1 MFEKKAMLV
10 ELTIHQWTARKH
22 DKRVTSEV
30 DQGHNATD
38 AGRYSK
44 HLIPKGALE
53 GIARKAS
60 AIRAF
65 HYSRT
70 LPWGNNGQRLLPAKF
85 FLDYRNE
92 LLQHRN
98 EFNLLVDSF
107 VQNYPRLVQDAR
119 LQLGTLYDPDEYPS
133 PEKVRLAFGVSF
145 EIFPIPTSGDFRVEV
160 ANEERSAIAAQ
171 IEEATLA
178 RQSSATRAC
187 YVRVREVLER
197 MKNQCVAGKTR
208 ITDSLVED
216 VRDLTNVLDDLNL
229 AGDPELTRVNE
240 EIRRGLL
247 FQAEDLRSS
256 PALRQMAGDRASE
269 LLNSIPWS

>member
-30 DQGHNATD
+30 DQGHNATN

-60 AIRAF
+60 AIRTF

-92 LLQHRN
+92 LIQHRD
-98 EFNLLVDSF
+98 EFNLLVDNF

-178 RQSSATRAC
+178 AMDAQ
-187 YVRVREVLER
+187 
-197 MKNQCVAGKTR
+197 
-208 ITDSLVED
+208 
-216 VRDLTNVLDDLNL
+216 
-229 AGDPELTRVNE
+229 P
-240 EIRRGLL
+240 
-247 FQAEDLRSS
+247 
-256 PALRQMAGDRASE
+256 
-269 LLNSIPWS
+269 